1 MVSFIEKV
9 TAKIKII
16 ITQVLRRIRE
26 PNKVL
31 TCSSFIELVTTYE
44 SMADNTRFIENITTL
59 AANITESTVDDC
71 SASEISTL
79 EYFSSSLADMSTSLT
94 SQIENLREKLSMKEG
109 KGCLK

>member
-109 KGCLK
+109 KRYLK